1 MNLFRRAVL
10 PALLFAPLLCMMLI
24 GVPMHAIAT
33 TVTVQSDHLD
43 IWENKQEALFTG
55 KVHLVRED
63 FELYCDSLRAFY
75 LTGSAGSGID
85 HALATGNVRMIQ
97 GDKLGTS
104 DSAVIDNRKQI
115 VTLRGNAEM
124 VQEGGR
130 VSGETIVH
138 DLSARTTEVTQGK
151 NGRVSLRIDEKT
163 MDVTPAKDDGS
174 TQAEPSGNEPS
185 ENEPPMDEQVLDV
198 PLPDGQAEGN
208 KPADID
214 AGEQQP

>member
-1 MNLFRRAVL
+1 MNVVRRAVL
-10 PALLFAPLLCMMLI
+10 PALLFAPLLCLMLV
-24 GVPMHAIAT
+24 GVPMHAMAT

-97 GDKLGTS
+97 GDKQGTS

-138 DLSARTTEVTQGK
+138 NLSAKTTEVTQGK

-163 MDVTPAKDDGS
+163 MDVVPAKDAGS
-174 TQAEPSGNEPS
+174 KQPEQFGNEQSGNK
-185 ENEPPMDEQVLDV
+185 PPV
-198 PLPDGQAEGN
+198 DGQAVD
-208 KPADID
+208 KQPID
-214 AGEQQP
+214 GGEQQP

>member
-1 MNLFRRAVL
+1 MNRFRR
-10 PALLFAPLLCMMLI
+10 LLFPAALRAPLLCMLLLGM
-24 GVPMHAIAT
+24 PMHALAT

-43 IWENKQEALFTG
+43 IWEQKQEALFTG
-55 KVHLVRED
+55 NVHLIRED

-75 LTGSAGSGID
+75 KTGSAGSGID

-97 GDKLGTS
+97 SDKQGTS

-138 DLSARTTEVTQGK
+138 DLAAKTTEVTQGK
-151 NGRVSLRIDEKT
+151 GGRVSLRIDEKS
-163 MDVTPAKDDGS
+163 MDALPAKDG
-174 TQAEPSGNEPS
+174 AEQ
-185 ENEPPMDEQVLDV
+185 PPVDAV
-198 PLPDGQAEGN
+198 PQE
-208 KPADID
+208 KP

>member
-1 MNLFRRAVL
+1 MNEVRRAVL
-10 PALLFAPLLCMMLI
+10 PALLFASLLCLMLV
-24 GVPMHAIAT
+24 GVPMHAMAT

-55 KVHLVRED
+55 NVHLIRED

-85 HALATGNVRMIQ
+85 HALATGHVRMIQ
-97 GDKLGTS
+97 GDKQGTS

-138 DLSARTTEVTQGK
+138 DLSAKTTEVTQGK
-151 NGRVSLRIDEKT
+151 SGRVSLRIDEKT
-163 MDVTPAKDDGS
+163 MDVAPANDDANS
-174 TQAEPSGNEPS
+174 QPEKLVNEQPLNEPSGSEKPVNEQPG
-185 ENEPPMDEQVLDV
+185 NEQPANEQT
-198 PLPDGQAEGN
+198 
-208 KPADID
+208 ID